1 MLTDAQGRPIA
12 SEGNDAKYLKIFQ
25 QNVNGKYVWG
35 IEYHPSM
42 KAFEYEEV
50 MQVLG
55 NVIAAVSQQARA
67 SLKEAMLKQQMQ
79 QGINKLAKEE

>member
-1 MLTDAQGRPIA
+1 MITDAQGRPVA

-25 QNVNGKYVWG
+25 QNVGGKYVWG
-35 IEYHPSM
+35 IEYFPSQ

-67 SLKEAMLKQQMQ
+67 ALKEEIMKMKMQ
-79 QGINKLAKEE
+79 QGINNLSKE